1 MKGILCALCFLVLSF
16 PVSAGPLHFKKPN
29 PIGFVKHHKLLLVTS
44 ALYLA
49 SDFADTETTIQAQRR
64 CPTCIEGSPL
74 FGAHPSP
81 ARLWGESA
89 AFEAGYIWLNW
100 FGTKDTGLTGAKD
113 FSEADKEQNPTLYI
127 LCRLEKPITLA
138 VIGWAAESHIR
149 AAYYNAGISRSTP
162 AGTTL
167 GGVTSHT
174 LARPVGLAPTNPWAT
189 SPPVPSPNK

>member
-1 MKGILCALCFLVLSF
+1 MKGILSVVCFLVLSF

-29 PIGFVKHHKLLLVTS
+29 PIGFIKHHKLLLVTS

-64 CPTCIEGSPL
+64 CPTCVEGSAAIY
-74 FGAHPSP
+74 GSHPSA

-89 AFEAGYIWLNW
+89 AFEAGYIWFNW

-113 FSEADKEQNPTLYI
+113 FTEADKEENPTLYI
-127 LCRLEKPITLA
+127 LCKLEKPITLA
-138 VIGWAAESHIR
+138 IMGWATESHIR
-149 AAYYNAGISRSTP
+149 AAYYNAGIPRS
-162 AGTTL
+162 ASALTL

-174 LARPVGLAPTNPWAT
+174 LIRPVGLARTNPWAT
-189 SPPVPSPNK
+189 WSPVPSPNR

>member
-1 MKGILCALCFLVLSF
+1 MKGILSVACFLLLSF
-16 PVSAGPLHFKKPN
+16 PVSAGPFHFKKPH

-64 CPTCIEGSPL
+64 CPTCSEGSPL

-89 AFEAGYIWLNW
+89 AFEAGYIWFNW

-113 FSEADKEQNPTLYI
+113 FSETDKEQNPTLYI
-127 LCRLEKPITLA
+127 LCKLEKPITLA
-138 VIGWAAESHIR
+138 IMGWATESHISG
-149 AAYYNAGISRSTP
+149 AYHNAGISRTASTL
-162 AGTTL
+162 TL

-174 LARPVGLAPTNPWAT
+174 LAPPMGLVPKSYWPTL
-189 SPPVPSPNK
+189 PPVPSPNR